1 MARPH
6 KDQLRALTDEESQW
20 LLKLSQSRMA
30 PASHVQRARLLLE
43 IAAGKTYMD
52 ACRITGR
59 LSSDKV
65 GELVTRFNQEGLAAI
80 RLRHGGGPPVSIG
93 PEQRALILSEA
104 RRQPT
109 AEQDDTATW
118 SVTLLRRALNKKG
131 LKVSRDTVWTVLREA
146 GFTWQRDRTWYDT
159 GRSRRKRKRG
169 VALVVDPDTEA
180 KKGIDRSRVSGR

>member
-65 GELVTRFNQEGLAAI
+65 GELVTRFNQEGLAAT

-109 AEQDDTATW
+109 IKQDNTATW
-118 SVTLLRRALNKKG
+118 SVTLLQRALNQKG

-146 GFTWQRDRTWYDT
+146 GFTWQRDRTWCDT

-169 VALVVDPDTEA
+169 QVLVIDPDTEA
-180 KKGIDRSRVSGR
+180 KKGIDRPRVSGR

>member
-80 RLRHGGGPPVSIG
+80 RMRHGGGPPVTIG
-93 PEQRALILSEA
+93 PEQRALIVNEA

-109 AEQDDTATW
+109 IEQDDTATW

-146 GFTWQRDRTWYDT
+146 GFTWQRDRTWCDT

-169 VALVVDPDTEA
+169 AALVIDPDTEA